1 MDRHEHWNSIY
12 QTTLV
17 TDVSWFESKPQV
29 SLELIT
35 AASPRL
41 GRVIDVGGGASRLV
55 DKLVAI
61 GFESVTALD
70 ISLRA
75 RICAHSELMVCFNNI
90 NVIKSVMLLR
100 S

>member
-12 QTTLV
+12 QTKSV

-41 GRVIDVGGGASRLV
+41 GRVINVGGGASRLV
-55 DKLVAI
+55 DKLVTI

-70 ISLRA
+70 ISQRA
-75 RICAHSELMVCFNNI
+75 N
-90 NVIKSVMLLR
+90 LR
-100 S
+100 SLRTYGLLQRHQRNQLGPLVRS